1 MPGSSASSASKVTA
15 TTALIRPYGALSRA
29 CGCAER
35 AGSQLVRHDGDLIT
49 GGCAAHAD
57 LGGST
62 WVADEQER
70 TPSKCR
76 AGLVPLLEA
85 PEARSRG
92 PSAQPSFKTTSASDL
107 VAQSIGTFERA
118 TEHGVCPSRQALP
131 LTRCFW
137 ATPSMTT
144 IFAPRSRGNSCAAP
158 TAAKSL
164 PSSTECSKAIRNW

>member
-62 WVADEQER
+62 WVADEQDAHR
-70 TPSKCR
+70 VS
-76 AGLVPLLEA
+76 AVLVSFRCWKLQKLIAAVP
-85 PEARSRG
+85 
-92 PSAQPSFKTTSASDL
+92 QPSRLSKRPAHPTLWHKVSALLS
-107 VAQSIGTFERA
+107 VRQST
-118 TEHGVCPSRQALP
+118 VCPSRQALP